1 MRTKLLVILL
11 LICATSTI
19 AAVFDGINI
28 TTGDTLQLHR
38 PGLQG
43 LAWLDSNRVAVLYVT
58 PDSLP
63 ELPPLN
69 VELVMTDSAADTI
82 SVKDYTG
89 ILNRGLIYD
98 GEFYWSFG
106 NTAPGKSSLYKI
118 DADTLNVEDSF
129 KLLGHYPA
137 GIVWDGDYIW
147 LTDRDRGRADRFSPD
162 PMTEKI
168 VRTVLTPGFS
178 PYGISGGE
186 KYFWVTDVSTGR
198 MYRLSHGGKWNGTV
212 TKESFWHR
220 GEEIGLSHD
229 GENLWMWA
237 PGDSI
242 AVQVLFD

>member
-1 MRTKLLVILL
+1 MKNKIIVLLFLVI
-11 LICATSTI
+11 
-19 AAVFDGINI
+19 AVSGNAGVYDGITV

-38 PGLQG
+38 SGLQG
-43 LAWLDSNRVAVLYVT
+43 LAWLDSSRVAVLYVT
-58 PDSLP
+58 PDTLP

-69 VELVMTDSAADTI
+69 VELVMTDTVADSI
-82 SVKDYTG
+82 SVTDFTG
-89 ILNRGLIYD
+89 ILNRGLVYD

-106 NTAPGKSSLYKI
+106 SADMGESWLVKI

-129 KLLGHYPA
+129 KLFGHYPA
-137 GIVWDGDYIW
+137 GLVWDGDFFW
-147 LTDRDRGRADRFSPD
+147 LTDRDRGRADRFNPD
-162 PMTEKI
+162 PLTEKI

-212 TKESFWHR
+212 TKDSFYHR
-220 GEEIGLSHD
+220 GEEVGLSHD
-229 GENLWMWA
+229 GKDLWMWT

-242 AVQVLFD
+242 AVQLLFD